1 VFSLDLS
8 LAITVDLGF
17 WQQRLL
23 ALIRK
28 AGLDQI
34 PPCRPAGCMR
44 RILRPAISRKPEKP
58 E

>member
-1 VFSLDLS
+1 
-8 LAITVDLGF
+8 VDLGF

-34 PPCRPAGCMR
+34 PPPCRPAGCMR